1 MHVLPRRL
9 AVGITG
15 IATAGA
21 LAVPMAG
28 QASAATT
35 TVKIESD
42 ATGSQRLNR
51 LGDAVPG

>member
-35 TVKIESD
+35 TVNAKTASSAFSSID
-42 ATGSQRLNR
+42 AS
-51 LGDAVPG
+51 

>member
-9 AVGITG
+9 VVGITG